1 MKTQTPSTTES
12 TYNSANLAERAIQRR
27 AIEAAIWGMPAVNY
41 HLMFQEMVNKVKGGF
56 NQVLYWSRL
65 LDWKNQTL
73 TPNPDVIYLM
83 PFFNTKDV
91 GPVVLEIP
99 PADSGVFNG
108 SIMNNWQA
116 AIEDVGPGGVDKG
129 KGGKYLFLP
138 PGYDKSK
145 IPAGYIPMQS

>member
-1 MKTQTPSTTES
+1 
-12 TYNSANLAERAIQRR
+12 
-27 AIEAAIWGMPAVNY
+27 MPAVNY
-41 HLMFQEMVNKVKGGF
+41 HLMYQEMVNKVKGGF

-99 PADSGVFNG
+99 PADDGVFNG
-108 SIMNNWQA
+108 SIMNYWQA
-116 AIEDVGPGGVDKG
+116 AIEDVGRAGWTRARVANI
-129 KGGKYLFLP
+129 LFLP
-138 PGYDKSK
+138 PGYDKAKVARRLHPDAVGHLSGLR
-145 IPAGYIPMQS
+145 PATFRPEERQR